1 MKIKFIIILS
11 VISLVFTSCAS
22 NQAVMKYDG
31 SELSERIYSYWLNQY
46 REYILSSYPDATD
59 SDEFWNSKLS
69 DDSDVKMKDYFI
81 DIADINIKKN
91 LVCIKLFDDY
101 GLELP
106 EETYQMIDLEIQD
119 YIDSYG
125 SKSEFNKALSE
136 LGINDK
142 IYKEVYIIQEKIAML
157 FNHIFGEGG
166 THSLTDEEVEN
177 YFKNNYVRIKYISI
191 NLYDEDEEGNL
202 VELDEEE
209 MERRLVQAES
219 IYNDI
224 AAGGDFDRMF
234 KLYSYDKLEEY
245 KNGMYFSINNSGSHP
260 VINEALTIEIGDVSY
275 VEDTYVAYI
284 VKKFELEEKPY
295 LNEDINQVQ
304 FVDLYTLTA
313 ESLYQNML
321 FDYIDDIEI
330 DYNIKN
336 KYSLN

>member
-1 MKIKFIIILS
+1 MKIKIIIILAI
-11 VISLVFTSCAS
+11 ISLMFTACGS
-22 NQAVMKYDG
+22 NRTVMEYDG
-31 SELSERIYSYWLNQY
+31 SELSERIYGYWLNQY
-46 REYILSSYPDATD
+46 KEYILASYPGATD
-59 SDEFWNSKLS
+59 SNTFWNSKLS
-69 DDSDVKMKDYFI
+69 NDSDVTMKEYFI

-91 LVCIKLFDDY
+91 LVCLKLFNDY

-106 EETYQMIDLEIQD
+106 EETYQMIDMQIQD

-125 SKSEFNKALSE
+125 SKAEFNKALSE
-136 LGINDK
+136 LGINDR

-157 FNHIFGEGG
+157 FNHVYGEGG
-166 THSLTDEEVEN
+166 THSLTDEEVDN
-177 YFKNNYVRIKYISI
+177 YFKNNYVRIKYITI
-191 NLYDEDEEGNL
+191 NLYDEDDEGNF

-209 MERRLVQAES
+209 MERRSTQAES

-245 KNGMYFSINNSGSHP
+245 KNGMYFSKNNAGTHP
-260 VINEALTIEIGDVSY
+260 VINEALIIEVGDVSY
-275 VEDTYVAYI
+275 VVDTYVAYI

-295 LNEDINQVQ
+295 LNDNINQVQ

-313 ESLYQNML
+313 ENLYQNML
-321 FDYIDDIEI
+321 LDYIDDIEI